1 MIYALVA
8 ISVLFLAVLTLGV
21 IAFIAKFIVKA
32 EQGRALI
39 ITSRGA
45 TKVSFTA
52 DYVIPIFQR
61 LELMDISLK
70 RIEIERS
77 GKDGLICKDN
87 IRADIKVAF
96 FVRVNKTVEDVLK
109 VAQSIGCQ
117 RASDPRALIEL
128 FDAKFSEGLK
138 TVGKRFDFTQ
148 LYTDRGEF
156 KTEILEV
163 IGTDLNGFILDDAA
177 IDYLE
182 QTPVTYLSP
191 QNILDAEGIKK
202 ITDLTANQAILS
214 NKIDRDREKTITKQN
229 VEAREAILEME
240 RQLAESEEKQ
250 RREVAAAKAR
260 EQAESVKIQQ
270 EEKLKAERAR
280 ITTEEEVRIAEEQKE
295 RQIIVAQKAKER
307 TEKIEI
313 ERVEKDRALE
323 ATERERIVSL
333 AQIEKEK
340 AIETERKTIQ
350 EVIRERV
357 SVEKA
362 VVAEEEKIRDTK
374 VHAEAE
380 RGRHVKVVAAEA
392 NAQELLVKQVQ
403 AADASRQSAELDAR
417 RKVIEAEAEFSA
429 SEKRAQAMKIIAE
442 AKAAEEAVIGMSEV
456 TVMQARAKAVEEQG
470 AAEAKVL
477 ELKAFAEARG
487 LEARANAKQ
496 KEGEA
501 EATVL
506 GKKLAAEAQGITE
519 KAEAMR
525 KLDGVGKE
533 HEEYKLRLDME
544 KSVALAQISIQ
555 KDIAAAQAEVISSAV
570 KSAKIDIV
578 GGETM
583 FFEKIIGSIA
593 QGKSIDR
600 LVDNSQVLTDVKET
614 FFTGDGDQFSRE
626 LRRVI
631 GMFGVN
637 SEDVKNLTV
646 SALIADLMTSTEDEG
661 IRGKLQSA
669 LAVAK
674 RLGLAG
680 KTVASVTKL

>member
-1 MIYALVA
+1 MLYAVLA
-8 ISVLFLAVLTLGV
+8 ISVLFLALLVLGI
-21 IAFIAKFIVKA
+21 IAFIAKFTVKA

-39 ITSRGA
+39 VTGRGK
-45 TKVSFTA
+45 TNVSFTTTF
-52 DYVIPIFQR
+52 VLPILYR
-61 LELMDISLK
+61 LEIMDISLK

-128 FDAKFSEGLK
+128 FDAKFSEALK

-156 KTEILEV
+156 KAEILEV

-182 QTPVTYLSP
+182 QTPLSYLSP
-191 QNILDAEGIKK
+191 NNILDAEGIKK

-250 RREVAAAKAR
+250 KREVAAARAR
-260 EQAESVKIQQ
+260 EQAESTKIQQ
-270 EEKLKAERAR
+270 EEKLKSERAR

-307 TEKIEI
+307 TEKIET

-340 AIETERKTIQ
+340 AVETERKAIQ

-392 NAQELLVKQVQ
+392 TAQEALVKQVR
-403 AADASRQSAELDAR
+403 AADASRQAAELEAR

-429 SEKRAQAMKIIAE
+429 SEKRAQAIKIIAD
-442 AKAAEEAVIGMSEV
+442 AKAAEEAVHGMSEV
-456 TVMQARAKAVEEQG
+456 SVMQARAKAIEEQG

-477 ELKAFAEARG
+477 ELKAQAEARG
-487 LEARANAKQ
+487 LEARAVAKQ
-496 KEGEA
+496 KDGEA

-506 GKKLAAEAQGITE
+506 ARKLNAEAQGITE

-533 HEEYKLRLDME
+533 HEEYKLRLDLE
-544 KSVALAQISIQ
+544 KSVALAQIHIQ
-555 KDIAAAQAEVISSAV
+555 KDIAAAQAEVIAAAV

-583 FFEKIIGSIA
+583 FFEKIIGSIT
-593 QGKSIDR
+593 QGKAIDK
-600 LVDNSQVLTDVKET
+600 VVGNSKVLTDVKET
-614 FFTGDGDQFSRE
+614 FFTGDADQFSAE

-631 GMFGVN
+631 GMFGMK

-646 SALIADLMTSTEDEG
+646 AALIADLMTMADNDG
-661 IRGKLQSA
+661 LRGKLQSA
-669 LAVAK
+669 LGVAR
-674 RLGLAG
+674 RLGIDA
-680 KTVASVTKL
+680 KAVSSIVKL